1 MTLEVINL
9 ENKKLKYIVEALFD
23 KPIDDKELL
32 VNRKKELEH
41 LNKIAYF
48 QPMGIFGVCGET
60 GVGKTT
66 TLNFINAENAKRLY
80 ILITEKDSKE
90 VIIGDFLYKLSL
102 LQINS
107 KNKKVRK
114 LATEARD
121 FILNEM
127 SYNTSYGGGIN
138 FAANVSYEKS
148 INNKKRF
155 NIYSVK
161 EHIDNLLS
169 LLIEE
174 YGKVLIIVDEL
185 DKEKKEEVLNILDS
199 LKSVLFK
206 ENIITIVSL
215 PFSIYREYSNDRMRW
230 NESGNLENIFK
241 DMVFLEPLTA
251 EDNKK
256 MILKRIK
263 EYPDYFEMDALDEI
277 AAFSDGNPRDA
288 LWIAQQVALFN
299 TEKNKITKELV
310 KKGIRR
316 IISQNL
322 NNSLSF
328 TDIQKTILKELAKEP
343 VDRTTLVKRLEK
355 KVKRQTV
362 YTYINRMKD
371 EGIILEK
378 SGILYLPSKIKYYV
392 EIL

>member
-1 MTLEVINL
+1 
-9 ENKKLKYIVEALFD
+9 
-23 KPIDDKELL
+23 
-32 VNRKKELEH
+32 
-41 LNKIAYF
+41 
-48 QPMGIFGVCGET
+48 
-60 GVGKTT
+60 
-66 TLNFINAENAKRLY
+66 
-80 ILITEKDSKE
+80 
-90 VIIGDFLYKLSL
+90 
-102 LQINS
+102 
-107 KNKKVRK
+107 
-114 LATEARD
+114 
-121 FILNEM
+121 
-127 SYNTSYGGGIN
+127 
-138 FAANVSYEKS
+138 
-148 INNKKRF
+148 
-155 NIYSVK
+155 
-161 EHIDNLLS
+161 
-169 LLIEE
+169 
-174 YGKVLIIVDEL
+174 LIIVDEL

-251 EDNKK
+251 EDIKK

-299 TEKNKITKELV
+299 TDKNKITKELV

-378 SGILYLPSKIKYYV
+378 SGILYLPSKIKYYI